1 MDIYSKNEEL
11 KMIKDILNSDSEL
24 LKRNLERKSKIINE
38 IQESQVSLITYEKY
52 CINTKKLIEHHK
64 LKIEQLEKEINDE
77 ILEHNIIKTKNKNE
91 IENDIINPEEKEK
104 LILFAKHLM
113 STLIDSG
120 IILFSENEREKF
132 KLSILSLIDSL

>member
-38 IQESQVSLITYEKY
+38 IQESQISLITYEKY
-52 CINTKKLIEHHK
+52 CINTKNLIEHHK

>member
-52 CINTKKLIEHHK
+52 CINTKKLIEHNK

-104 LILFAKHLM
+104 LILFAKHLIC
-113 STLIDSG
+113 TLIDSE
-120 IILFSENEREKF
+120 IILFPENEREESR
-132 KLSILSLIDSL
+132 LSILSLIDSL

>member
-52 CINTKKLIEHHK
+52 CINTKNLIEHHK

-120 IILFSENEREKF
+120 IIFFSENEREKF